1 MGQLHAVLYHM
12 GCRDEFVPF
21 RVLLRGGFI
30 GKDRVGLASIGV
42 LVGLAEL
49 CMCINIFLGSVMP

>member
-21 RVLLRGGFI
+21 RELLRGGFI
-30 GKDRVGLASIGV
+30 GKGRVGLASIGV
-42 LVGLAEL
+42 LVGLAA
-49 CMCINIFLGSVMP
+49 S